1 MAISHKVKFTQ
12 CVVFDPARHATG
24 NLPQCAFCH
33 HKFDTW
39 HALKQHIQRL
49 NCPILMQQVGLTG
62 AVATGASLRP
72 SVAGKQPGH
81 DHEDPDIQ
89 ACVGENGWKALL
101 DSPHAQHF
109 RQHCSLCNRWIKD
122 PTALKRHLKQTHG
135 DLWDFVAPELE
146 AKCAEVKHQLPR
158 DGTCPWCERTSY
170 SRHYHQC
177 NVIFQSALLGLLH
190 GRQRDGRLREL
201 ATGPSGST
209 RTTGDNGS
217 EAAPREQLS
226 GRTTKQEGQANKT
239 GRQGSR
245 PRPPP
250 QPDRERSDHAG
261 VHSEGAGGRLDGP
274 IQPHKSSPRSAP
286 PLCPITVR
294 PVASQRMRNLSN
306 TCYIGYINSLTFTIL
321 WQVQQRVDINVP
333 EAWQRAQAQ
342 GTWTPAN
349 VLRFT
354 MLGWRQPDQQHDV
367 VEFMQFLLPR
377 IPWLGSAFMWG
388 ARLIDRG
395 GIVRHIHQP
404 NAHVLPLDPPD
415 GMCDSNLQN
424 TINAWH
430 QQYAIH
436 GLCQAPTHLYIQ
448 LPRYRET
455 PQGFVKH
462 SIPLNLNTRDI
473 SLPVFTHPDALE
485 VRWQAYRITTAIVHL
500 GPNRQQGHYRAAAFL
515 PGQSRL
521 WYSDDN
527 QAAVEMSHIPAQVSE
542 QCYVLGCMLR

>member
-1 MAISHKVKFTQ
+1 
-12 CVVFDPARHATG
+12 
-24 NLPQCAFCH
+24 
-33 HKFDTW
+33 
-39 HALKQHIQRL
+39 
-49 NCPILMQQVGLTG
+49 
-62 AVATGASLRP
+62 
-72 SVAGKQPGH
+72 
-81 DHEDPDIQ
+81 
-89 ACVGENGWKALL
+89 
-101 DSPHAQHF
+101 
-109 RQHCSLCNRWIKD
+109 
-122 PTALKRHLKQTHG
+122 
-135 DLWDFVAPELE
+135 
-146 AKCAEVKHQLPR
+146 
-158 DGTCPWCERTSY
+158 
-170 SRHYHQC
+170 
-177 NVIFQSALLGLLH
+177 
-190 GRQRDGRLREL
+190 
-201 ATGPSGST
+201 
-209 RTTGDNGS
+209 
-217 EAAPREQLS
+217 
-226 GRTTKQEGQANKT
+226 
-239 GRQGSR
+239 
-245 PRPPP
+245 
-250 QPDRERSDHAG
+250 
-261 VHSEGAGGRLDGP
+261 
-274 IQPHKSSPRSAP
+274 
-286 PLCPITVR
+286 
-294 PVASQRMRNLSN
+294 MRNLSN
-306 TCYIGYINSLTFTIL
+306 TCYINSLTFTIL

-485 VRWQAYRITTAIVHL
+485 VRWQAYSITTAIVHL
-500 GPNRQQGHYRAAAFL
+500 GPNRQQGHYRVAAFL
-515 PGQSRL
+515 TGQSRL

>member
-1 MAISHKVKFTQ
+1 MAILTELRKLSNDQTITKFNASRRLGQ
-12 CVVFDPARHATG
+12 RRKGGIHCGSGNALAT
-24 NLPQCAFCH
+24 
-33 HKFDTW
+33 
-39 HALKQHIQRL
+39 R
-49 NCPILMQQVGLTG
+49 
-62 AVATGASLRP
+62 
-72 SVAGKQPGH
+72 QPHSG
-81 DHEDPDIQ
+81 
-89 ACVGENGWKALL
+89 
-101 DSPHAQHF
+101 
-109 RQHCSLCNRWIKD
+109 
-122 PTALKRHLKQTHG
+122 
-135 DLWDFVAPELE
+135 
-146 AKCAEVKHQLPR
+146 LPR
-158 DGTCPWCERTSY
+158 SDD
-170 SRHYHQC
+170 
-177 NVIFQSALLGLLH
+177 
-190 GRQRDGRLREL
+190 RQRGM
-201 ATGPSGST
+201 GSGS
-209 RTTGDNGS
+209 RAVETTQS
-217 EAAPREQLS
+217 QTPRAS
-226 GRTTKQEGQANKT
+226 
-239 GRQGSR
+239 
-245 PRPPP
+245 
-250 QPDRERSDHAG
+250 HC
-261 VHSEGAGGRLDGP
+261 HSEGAGGRLDGP
-274 IQPHKSSPRSAP
+274 IQPGRSSPRSAP
-286 PLCPITVR
+286 PLCPITVP

-306 TCYIGYINSLTFTIL
+306 TCCINSLTFTIL

-354 MLGWRQPDQQHDV
+354 MLGWRQLDQQHDV

-395 GIVRHIHQP
+395 GIVKHIHQP
-404 NAHVLPLDPPD
+404 HAHVL
-415 GMCDSNLQN
+415 
-424 TINAWH
+424 
-430 QQYAIH
+430 
-436 GLCQAPTHLYIQ
+436 THLYIQ

>member
-1 MAISHKVKFTQ
+1 
-12 CVVFDPARHATG
+12 
-24 NLPQCAFCH
+24 
-33 HKFDTW
+33 
-39 HALKQHIQRL
+39 
-49 NCPILMQQVGLTG
+49 
-62 AVATGASLRP
+62 
-72 SVAGKQPGH
+72 
-81 DHEDPDIQ
+81 
-89 ACVGENGWKALL
+89 
-101 DSPHAQHF
+101 
-109 RQHCSLCNRWIKD
+109 
-122 PTALKRHLKQTHG
+122 
-135 DLWDFVAPELE
+135 
-146 AKCAEVKHQLPR
+146 
-158 DGTCPWCERTSY
+158 
-170 SRHYHQC
+170 
-177 NVIFQSALLGLLH
+177 
-190 GRQRDGRLREL
+190 
-201 ATGPSGST
+201 
-209 RTTGDNGS
+209 
-217 EAAPREQLS
+217 
-226 GRTTKQEGQANKT
+226 
-239 GRQGSR
+239 
-245 PRPPP
+245 
-250 QPDRERSDHAG
+250 
-261 VHSEGAGGRLDGP
+261 
-274 IQPHKSSPRSAP
+274 
-286 PLCPITVR
+286 
-294 PVASQRMRNLSN
+294 
-306 TCYIGYINSLTFTIL
+306 
-321 WQVQQRVDINVP
+321 
-333 EAWQRAQAQ
+333 
-342 GTWTPAN
+342 
-349 VLRFT
+349 

-404 NAHVLPLDPPD
+404 NAHVLPLHPPD

-527 QAAVEMSHIPAQVSE
+527 R
-542 QCYVLGCMLR
+542 LLLK